1 MGSEMSLATL
11 TEVLKQWKIE
21 VAAVRLNSDQLA
33 TIDMPA
39 IVHLKTSNNLGYF
52 AMVKKYEN
60 ETVTYFDSK
69 EGIVSEPYSL
79 FSQKWDGVTLL
90 AAAHD
95 DSGEPNY
102 ASTRR
107 HELISY
113 GQTWFPAVGTIFCL
127 IWGLFLPMT
136 FTELMFVLVKATGL
150 AVSIFLIRKEYGL
163 ASPLLDKFCQISRHT
178 DCQAVLDS
186 QAAKLFGWLG
196 MAEIGLLYFAGS
208 ISALLIAAYAKT
220 LVIVLPAVAFI
231 NILTLPYSLF
241 SVYYQAKVVRKF
253 CPLCLCVLG
262 VLWLELILGY
272 PFLANFAKSYQSL
285 SLILFCFVF
294 SLAIWLAVKPSITL
308 QDRVSTLTKELARF
322 RNNTDLFY
330 TLLQAGPAFEMN
342 FDSNELQLGNP
353 NATTTLTMVS
363 GPFCAPCRR
372 AHQLVHELVD
382 NYGDDLN
389 IIVRFAV
396 SAENLED
403 TGNRVVTHLL
413 SLAATNPR
421 KVAKALDE
429 WYENQSIE
437 LLQAKYDTPRVASAS
452 NLLAKQVYWMNQVG
466 IQFTPTYFINDRRLP
481 KEFKLEDM
489 KFHLRYLIK

>member
-1 MGSEMSLATL
+1 
-11 TEVLKQWKIE
+11 
-21 VAAVRLNSDQLA
+21 
-33 TIDMPA
+33 
-39 IVHLKTSNNLGYF
+39 
-52 AMVKKYEN
+52 
-60 ETVTYFDSK
+60 
-69 EGIVSEPYSL
+69 
-79 FSQKWDGVTLL
+79 
-90 AAAHD
+90 
-95 DSGEPNY
+95 
-102 ASTRR
+102 
-107 HELISY
+107 
-113 GQTWFPAVGTIFCL
+113 
-127 IWGLFLPMT
+127 
-136 FTELMFVLVKATGL
+136 
-150 AVSIFLIRKEYGL
+150 
-163 ASPLLDKFCQISRHT
+163 
-178 DCQAVLDS
+178 
-186 QAAKLFGWLG
+186 
-196 MAEIGLLYFAGS
+196 
-208 ISALLIAAYAKT
+208 
-220 LVIVLPAVAFI
+220 
-231 NILTLPYSLF
+231 
-241 SVYYQAKVVRKF
+241 
-253 CPLCLCVLG
+253 
-262 VLWLELILGY
+262 
-272 PFLANFAKSYQSL
+272 
-285 SLILFCFVF
+285 
-294 SLAIWLAVKPSITL
+294 
-308 QDRVSTLTKELARF
+308 
-322 RNNTDLFY
+322 
-330 TLLQAGPAFEMN
+330 MN